1 MVGQRLQQLRLARG
15 LSLETL
21 AAKMGGIVTKQ
32 SLSKYENGKA
42 NPSPY
47 VLSKLAEA
55 LNINASYFFSEPKIR
70 IEYVAYRKSAY
81 LLEKDRK
88 TLKSRINQALE
99 DRVRILDLMESSKDT
114 SIPIKEFTVLKIED
128 AETAADKMR
137 EKWKLGSAPIL
148 NTTAT
153 IEDNSICV
161 MNISAN
167 DDFDGICAIVYD
179 NEGQVRT
186 AALVTR
192 NEIAGERQRL
202 NLTHELGHL
211 VLNVKNGVD
220 EEKAAFRFGTA
231 FLAPAHKLFQEVGRK
246 RALIQLQELLFLK
259 RQFGLSM
266 QALIYRMHDLNIINE
281 SYYRQWF
288 TRINQCGW
296 KKKEPEEWTFETSY
310 WLQRNVLR
318 LIAEGILSQIEAE
331 RIIGEKLALDI
342 PASVIERRAFL
353 KLPLDKRRRILAD
366 QALSIVQYYKQNN
379 EWNITNHLKVNCG

>member
-1 MVGQRLQQLRLARG
+1 MIGQRLQQLRLARG

-32 SLSKYENGKA
+32 SLSKYENDKA

-47 VLSKLAEA
+47 VLSRIAEA
-55 LNINASYFFSEPKIR
+55 LNINASHFFSEPTIR

-99 DRVRILDLMESSKDT
+99 DRVRILDLTEQSKDT

-128 AETAADKMR
+128 AETAAEKMR

-161 MNISAN
+161 MNIRAS

-179 NEGQVRT
+179 NEDRVKT

-220 EEKAAFRFGTA
+220 EEKAAFRFGAA
-231 FLAPAHKLFQEVGRK
+231 FLAPANKIFQEAGRK

-266 QALIYRMHDLNIINE
+266 QALIYRMRDLNVINE
-281 SYYRQWF
+281 SYFRQWF
-288 TRINQCGW
+288 ARINQCGW
-296 KKKEPEEWTFETSY
+296 KRKEPEEWAFETSN

-331 RIIGEKLALDI
+331 RIIGEKLELDI

-353 KLPLDKRRRILAD
+353 KLPLDTRRRILAD
-366 QALSIVQYYKQNN
+366 QASVIVQYYKQNN
-379 EWNITNHLKVNCG
+379 EWKGVEGGDVIGY

>member
-15 LSLETL
+15 LSLEVL

-32 SLSKYENGKA
+32 SLSKYENDKA

-47 VLSKLAEA
+47 VLSKIAEA
-55 LNINASYFFSEPKIR
+55 LNINASYFFSGPTIR
-70 IEYVAYRKSAY
+70 IEYVAYRKSAS

-99 DRVRILDLMESSKDT
+99 DRVRILDLMEQSKDT
-114 SIPIKEFTVLKIED
+114 PIPIKEFTVVKIED
-128 AETAADKMR
+128 AEKAAEMMR
-137 EKWKLGSAPIL
+137 EKWQLGSAPIL
-148 NTTAT
+148 NATAT

-161 MNISAN
+161 MNIRAN
-167 DDFDGICAIVYD
+167 DDFDGICAVVYD
-179 NEGQVRT
+179 NEDRVKT

-220 EEKAAFRFGTA
+220 EEKAAFRFGAA
-231 FLAPAHKLFQEVGRK
+231 FLAPAHKIFQEVGRK

-259 RQFGLSM
+259 KQFGLSM
-266 QALIYRMHDLNIINE
+266 QALLYRMHDLKIIND

-288 TRINQCGW
+288 ARVNQCGW
-296 KKKEPEEWTFETSY
+296 KKQEPEEWAFETSN

-331 RIIGEKLALDI
+331 RIIGEKLELD
-342 PASVIERRAFL
+342 
-353 KLPLDKRRRILAD
+353 
-366 QALSIVQYYKQNN
+366 LSLIH
-379 EWNITNHLKVNCG
+379 I

>member
-179 NEGQVRT
+179 NEGRVRT

-220 EEKAAFRFGTA
+220 EEKAAFRFGAA

-366 QALSIVQYYKQNN
+366 QASSIVQYYKQNN
-379 EWNITNHLKVNCG
+379 EWVDVEGGDVIEY

>member
-15 LSLETL
+15 LSLEVL

-32 SLSKYENGKA
+32 SLSKYENDKA

-47 VLSKLAEA
+47 VLSKIAEA
-55 LNINASYFFSEPKIR
+55 LNINASHFFSEPTIR
-70 IEYVAYRKSAY
+70 IEYVAYRKSAS

-99 DRVRILDLMESSKDT
+99 DRVRILDLMEQSKDT
-114 SIPIKEFTVLKIED
+114 PIPIKEFTVVKIED
-128 AETAADKMR
+128 AEKAAEMMR
-137 EKWKLGSAPIL
+137 EKWQLGSAPIL
-148 NTTAT
+148 NATAT

-161 MNISAN
+161 MNIRAN

-179 NEGQVRT
+179 NEDRVKT

-220 EEKAAFRFGTA
+220 EEKAAFRFGAA
-231 FLAPAHKLFQEVGRK
+231 FLAPAHKIFQEVGRK
-246 RALIQLQELLFLK
+246 RSLIQLQELLFLK
-259 RQFGLSM
+259 KQFGLSM
-266 QALIYRMHDLNIINE
+266 QALLYRMHDLKIIND

-288 TRINQCGW
+288 ARVNQCGW
-296 KKKEPEEWTFETSY
+296 KKQEPEEWAFETSN

-331 RIIGEKLALDI
+331 RIIGEKLELDI

-353 KLPLDKRRRILAD
+353 KLPLDTRRRIMAG
-366 QALSIVQYYKQNN
+366 QASSIVQYYKQNN
-379 EWNITNHLKVNCG
+379 EWKGVEGGDAIEY

>member
-32 SLSKYENGKA
+32 SLSKYENSKA

-179 NEGQVRT
+179 NEGRVRT

-220 EEKAAFRFGTA
+220 EEKAAFRFGAA

-366 QALSIVQYYKQNN
+366 QASSIVQYYKQNN
-379 EWNITNHLKVNCG
+379 EWVDVEGGDVIEY

>member
-55 LNINASYFFSEPKIR
+55 LNINASYFFSEPAIR

-88 TLKSRINQALE
+88 TLKSRLNQALE
-99 DRVRILDLMESSKDT
+99 DRVRILDLTEPSKDT
-114 SIPIKEFTVLKIED
+114 SIPMKEFTVLKIED
-128 AETAADKMR
+128 AETAAEKMR

-161 MNISAN
+161 MNIRAS

-179 NEGQVRT
+179 NEDRVKT

-211 VLNVKNGVD
+211 VLNIKNGVD
-220 EEKAAFRFGTA
+220 EEKAAFRFGAA
-231 FLAPAHKLFQEVGRK
+231 FLAPAQKVFQEVGRK
-246 RALIQLQELLFLK
+246 RALIQLQELLLLK

-288 TRINQCGW
+288 ARINQCGW
-296 KKKEPEEWTFETSY
+296 KKQEPEEWAFETSH

-331 RIIGEKLALDI
+331 RIIGEKLALDM

-353 KLPLDKRRRILAD
+353 KLPLDKRRRILSD
-366 QALSIVQYYKQNN
+366 QASSIVQYYKQNS
-379 EWNITNHLKVNCG
+379 EWKGVEGGDVIEY